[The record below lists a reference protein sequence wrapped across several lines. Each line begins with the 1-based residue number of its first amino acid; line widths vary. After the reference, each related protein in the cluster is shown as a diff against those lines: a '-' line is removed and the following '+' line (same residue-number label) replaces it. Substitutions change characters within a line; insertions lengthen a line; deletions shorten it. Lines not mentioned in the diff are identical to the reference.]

1 MMWVDDL
8 FEVEEPNSLYEI
20 TDKNPHKSL
29 YIAVILQALL
39 DLSKPKFKK
48 EKSDIQI
55 QRDQAHSWVFA
66 SVGVTCK
73 DFQEVCLYAGLKPES
88 VREVAYSLINS
99 KDNRNV
105 RNTIKGFL

>member
-88 VREVAYSLINS
+88 V
-99 KDNRNV
+99 KF
-105 RNTIKGFL
+105 KG

>member
-1 MMWVDDL
+1 MWVDDL

-39 DLSKPKFKK
+39 DLSKPKFEK

-55 QRDQAHSWVFA
+55 QRDQAHSWIFA
-66 SVGVTCK
+66 SVGVTCENFE
-73 DFQEVCLYAGLKPES
+73 DTCAFAGIEPTL
-88 VREVAYSLINS
+88 VREFTQKTIDIGDVE
-99 KDNRNV
+99 NV
-105 RNTIKGFL
+105 RRNLTSLL

>member
-1 MMWVDDL
+1 MWVDDL
-8 FEVEEPNSLYEI
+8 FEVEEPDSLYEI